1 MKVTERGGAR
11 AGKFVVILSFISL
24 QGARQDATIPL
35 RTRRHLPAGL
45 SNELSSHEVRPLL
58 FHTGYTETLLYIRD
72 DLKDY
77 GLPVKPE
84 QFAETLRIKY
94 NCFRDRV

>member
-77 GLPVKPE
+77 SLPVKPE
-84 QFAETLRIKY
+84 QFAETSLRGE
-94 NCFRDRV
+94 